1 MERGNERREGGKGPK
16 YSQGQPTGNAKS
28 LTLVVFTSP
37 ALSLTIHEYIVIKMT
52 WQSLFSHLC

>member
-1 MERGNERREGGKGPK
+1 MERGNERRGGGKGPK

-37 ALSLTIHEYIVIKMT
+37 AINLT
-52 WQSLFSHLC
+52 